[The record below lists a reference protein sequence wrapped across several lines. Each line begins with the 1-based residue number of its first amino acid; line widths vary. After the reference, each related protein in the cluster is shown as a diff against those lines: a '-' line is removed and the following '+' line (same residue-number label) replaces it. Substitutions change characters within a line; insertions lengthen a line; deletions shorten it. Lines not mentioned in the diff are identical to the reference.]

1 VKTCAALLCLLL
13 LGTFCRAQE
22 SLSSTT
28 DQDSSQSVAAAAA
41 QSRVRVKD
49 EEVKKADIR
58 HLLEITGAANLATQ
72 SMDTMEKNMRPLIA
86 GALPPGEYRDKLVEL
101 FFEKF
106 KSKRSPDQLLA
117 VIIPIYD
124 KYYSDDE
131 IKELIKLYQT
141 PIGQKMLSVLPKLAA
156 ESQAAG
162 SSWGEEIGR
171 QSMLEVLTEH
181 PELQA
186 ALQNAKKTAQPR
198 SEPDQN

>member
-1 VKTCAALLCLLL
+1 MKTCAALVCVFL
-13 LGTFCRAQE
+13 LGTFCRAQD
-22 SLSSTT
+22 STPST
-28 DQDSSQSVAAAAA
+28 ADQDSNGTLAAAAA
-41 QSRVRVKD
+41 QSRVRVRD
-49 EEVKKADIR
+49 EEVKKSDIR

-72 SMDTMEKNMRPLIA
+72 SMDEMEKSMRPLIA

-106 KSKRSPDQLLA
+106 KSKRSPDQMLA

-124 KYYSDDE
+124 KYYSDDD
-131 IKELIKLYQT
+131 IKELIRLYET

-162 SSWGEEIGR
+162 RTWGEQIGR
-171 QSMLEVLTEH
+171 QSMLEVLAEH

-186 ALQNAKKTAQPR
+186 ALQNAKKTAQ
-198 SEPDQN
+198 